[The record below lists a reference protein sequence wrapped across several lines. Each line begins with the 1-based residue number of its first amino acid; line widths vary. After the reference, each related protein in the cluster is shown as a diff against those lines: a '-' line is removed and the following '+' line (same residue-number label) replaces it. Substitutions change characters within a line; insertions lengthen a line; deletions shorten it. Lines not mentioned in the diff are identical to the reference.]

1 MRIVY
6 FGSGDFS
13 LPIIDRLRTPIEL
26 AGLVTVKPKPKGR
39 GLKTSLPKIA
49 IWAQDN
55 QVDVFDPASPND
67 PDFIK
72 LMSDLKPDLFVLS
85 AYSHIL
91 GHDLLVVPRLGAIN
105 IHPSLLPKYRGAAPI
120 QRAIM
125 ADEKTTGL
133 TIFFMDE
140 RLDHGEVIFQK
151 ETFITDEDNYDSL
164 SRRLS
169 SLAAES
175 IIDVITSIERGSYTR
190 HPQDETGKSAAPK
203 INKEETII
211 DWGKSARSIF
221 NLIRA
226 LSPGPGARTMFRGRE
241 LIIIEAALSTEC
253 YDPRTFHIRNR
264 SLYAGAHNG
273 SLVINRL
280 KPENRTVMSGSD
292 FINGFRVKEGEEI
305 Q

>member
-1 MRIVY
+1 MKVVY

-13 LPIIDRLRTPIEL
+13 LPIVDRLRTPIEL
-26 AGLVTVKPKPKGR
+26 VGLVIIKPKPKGR

-49 IWAQDN
+49 AWAKDN
-55 QVDVFDPASPND
+55 HIDIYDPESPND

-72 LMSDLKPDLFVLS
+72 RMSDLKSDLFILS

-91 GHDLLVVPRLGAIN
+91 GHDLLAVPRLGAIN

-125 ADEKTTGL
+125 ADEKITGL

-140 RLDHGEVIFQK
+140 RIDHGEVIFQK
-151 ETFITDEDNYDSL
+151 EAFITDEDNYDSL
-164 SRRLS
+164 ARRLS
-169 SLAAES
+169 SLAADS
-175 IIDVITSIERGSYTR
+175 IIDIITSIEHGSYSRRT
-190 HPQDETGKSAAPK
+190 QDETGKSAAPK
-203 INKEETII
+203 IKKEETII

-226 LSPGPGARTMFRGRE
+226 LSPGPGARVMFRGQE

-264 SLYAGAHNG
+264 TLYAGAHNG
-273 SLVINRL
+273 SLVIKRL
-280 KPENRTVMSGSD
+280 KPENRTAMSGSD